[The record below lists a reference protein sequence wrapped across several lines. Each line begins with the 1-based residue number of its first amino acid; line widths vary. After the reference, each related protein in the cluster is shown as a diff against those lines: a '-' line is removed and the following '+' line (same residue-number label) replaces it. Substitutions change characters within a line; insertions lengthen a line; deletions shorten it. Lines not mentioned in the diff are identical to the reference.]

1 MDSLEEGRHKEVRKL
16 RETTVNQI
24 LESQSYIQ
32 NFFKCRRKNTCT
44 FGFSEKGPKCLTQP
58 DIMPAK
64 EKSICSQKNWFGF
77 EDSVGNNDFSRGN
90 AAFNN
95 THENTGEN

>member
-32 NFFKCRRKNTCT
+32 NYFKCRRKNTCI
-44 FGFSEKGPKCLTQP
+44 FGFSEKSPKCLTQP
-58 DIMPAK
+58 DIMLAK
-64 EKSICSQKNWFGF
+64 ENSICSQKTWFGF

-95 THENTGEN
+95 SHENTG